1 MCILC
6 GGQCGGLGDF
16 FISMGLPFLA
26 LFLYKLKNW
35 FSRIRNRVLRRG
47 SRPAAP
53 GYEELSGNYRGEVA
67 GDCRVRTGAAIA
79 PETLNLLELEP
90 QEGRGP
96 RGVRGWLLLLCLN
109 LTIIIPFLSL
119 YQVNCALRIF
129 YLPGAQIQI
138 VIFKHSLLY
147 NILTIV
153 IMLFISIFSFFAGLK
168 LWGEKPRAEKTAKIF
183 LLAQLSLVI
192 IMLSIRILVPFSF
205 YSYTS
210 AFKTIIT
217 GLISSIS
224 YFIIWYLYLTYSRRV
239 RNTYGCLA

>member
-53 GYEELSGNYRGEVA
+53 GYEELSGHYRGEVA
-67 GDCRVRTGAAIA
+67 GDCRVQTVAAIA

-90 QEGRGP
+90 QERRGP
-96 RGVRGWLLLLCLN
+96 RGVRGWLLFLCLN

-119 YQVNCALRIF
+119 YQVNVALRIF
-129 YLPGAQIQI
+129 YLPGALIQI
-138 VIFKHSLLY
+138 VIFKHALLY

-153 IMLFISIFSFFAGLK
+153 IMLFISIFSFFVGLK
-168 LWGEKPRAEKTAKIF
+168 LWVEKPRAEKTAKIF
-183 LLAQLSLVI
+183 LLMQLSLVI
-192 IMLSIRILVPFSF
+192 IILSIRLLVPSSF
-205 YSYTS
+205 DIYAS

-224 YFIIWYLYLTYSRRV
+224 YFVIWYLYLTYSRRV

>member
-35 FSRIRNRVLRRG
+35 CSGIRNRVLHQR

-53 GYEELSGNYRGEVA
+53 RYEELSGRYRGEVA
-67 GDCRVRTGAAIA
+67 GDRRRQTVTAIA

-90 QEGRGP
+90 QERRGP
-96 RGVRGWLLLLCLN
+96 RGVRGWLLFLCLN
-109 LTIIIPFLSL
+109 LTIIIPFLAL
-119 YQVNCALRIF
+119 YQVNIALRIF
-129 YLPGAQIQI
+129 YLPGAQIQL
-138 VIFKHSLLY
+138 VIFKHALLY

-168 LWGEKPRAEKTAKIF
+168 LWGEKARAEKTAKIF
-183 LLAQLSLVI
+183 LLSQLSLVI
-192 IMLSIRILVPFSF
+192 IILSIRLLVPFSF
-205 YSYTS
+205 DIYNS
-210 AFKTIIT
+210 AIKPIIT

>member
-35 FSRIRNRVLRRG
+35 FSRIRNRVLPHRL
-47 SRPAAP
+47 RPAAP
-53 GYEELSGNYRGEVA
+53 GYEELSGT
-67 GDCRVRTGAAIA
+67 GDCRVQTVAAIA
-79 PETLNLLELEP
+79 PKTLNLLELEP
-90 QEGRGP
+90 QERRGP
-96 RGVRGWLLLLCLN
+96 RGVRGWLLFLCLN

-119 YQVNCALRIF
+119 YQVNVALRIF

-138 VIFKHSLLY
+138 VIFKHALFY
-147 NILTIV
+147 NIITIV

-168 LWGEKPRAEKTAKIF
+168 LWVEKPRAEKTAKIF
-183 LLAQLSLVI
+183 LLTQLSLVI
-192 IMLSIRILVPFSF
+192 IIIGIRLIVPSSF
-205 YSYTS
+205 DIYTS